1 MFLPG
6 LFAWIIQHGW
16 LMMLYLKPQS
26 AFPKPL
32 DKAEEQRAIEAM
44 QAGDAEAANRLIEH
58 NLRLV
63 AHIARKYAQSGVDQD
78 DLVSIGT
85 LGLIKAVHSFKPEA
99 GKLTAYASRCIENE
113 MLMALRANR
122 KRRNDVMLGESLGT
136 DKDGNEIELSELLGT
151 DPNLV
156 SDAAETAIES
166 RRALGL
172 MKWVL
177 EARERRVVALR
188 VGLLDGQPLTQQEVA
203 GQMGISRSYVS
214 RIEKKALKKLRDALE
229 GACKSR

>member
-1 MFLPG
+1 MFFSALVTWM
-6 LFAWIIQHGW
+6 LRHGW
-16 LMMLYLKPQS
+16 LMLMYLRPQS

-32 DKAEEQRAIEAM
+32 EKAAEQRAIAAM
-44 QAGDAEAANRLIEH
+44 LAGDAAAANELIEH

-63 AHIARKYAQSGVDQD
+63 AHIARKYAQSGLDQD

-151 DPNLV
+151 DPEIV
-156 SDAAETAIES
+156 PEAAETAIES

-188 VGLLDGQPLTQQEVA
+188 LGLLDGMPLTQHEVA
-203 GQMGISRSYVS
+203 GKLGISRSYVS
-214 RIEKKALKKLRDALE
+214 RIEKKALQKLRDAMGE
-229 GACKSR
+229 RREDG